1 MIKLSD
7 YGYQVLQIETYGL
20 CNMECGF
27 CPYPSKSKNAKTS
40 KLEDGL
46 IKKIIDEIDPND
58 EKFKYNL
65 IKLMNKVVTKISLLN
80 NYCIAEEYH
89 QKYLEKR

>member
-40 KLEDGL
+40 KLEGRGVV
-46 IKKIIDEIDPND
+46 
-58 EKFKYNL
+58 FRNL
-65 IKLMNKVVTKISLLN
+65 INSFK
-80 NYCIAEEYH
+80 
-89 QKYLEKR
+89 